1 MKKPAQS
8 IASPE
13 ALNKRLQKTSPAT
26 WAVLFGVIAILI
38 GFFAW
43 SFVAKIPVK
52 LTGSASLVANKASL
66 HIKEKDLAKVE
77 VGQKVYILEQVGE
90 VISKNGDTIIASPFN
105 LADGEQYTYTL
116 VVREL
121 HPINFL
127 IGG

>member
-1 MKKPAQS
+1 MKKPVQS

-26 WAVLFGVIAILI
+26 WAVLFGVIALLI

-43 SFVAKIPVK
+43 SFFATISVK
-52 LTGSASLVANKASL
+52 LTGSASVVSNQASL
-66 HIKEKDLAKVE
+66 QIKEKDLAKVN

-90 VISKNGDTIIASPFN
+90 VISKEGNTIIASPFN
-105 LADGEQYTYTL
+105 LNDGEQYTYTL